1 MKEIRYKESELLKS
15 KIEKSKNILITT
27 HVNSDGDA
35 IGSTL
40 AMQGILRKLSK
51 NVNIV
56 TPNDFPGF
64 LQWMDGAKEILIY
77 YHSKKK
83 VRELAKKAD
92 LILCIDYND
101 SRRLENAE
109 KTILDSTAFKILID
123 HHPEPGKFTDL
134 VISDTSLGSSAEV
147 IYYLLKDMGYVDL
160 IDKSDAESLYTGVM
174 TDTGNFSFA
183 CSYPEVWTMV
193 AELLKKGLDK
203 DKIYSLVYDN
213 YSEKRMRL
221 MGYCLN
227 KKMKVFPELNT
238 AVIGLTK
245 EEMDK
250 FDHVPGDTEGFVN
263 LPFSIKGIKLT
274 ALFLEKKDHV
284 RISMRSRGDFSV
296 NMLSRKHFNG
306 GGHLNAAGGELK
318 MSVEEAIKNFR
329 EVISRYKE
337 DLQ

>member
-1 MKEIRYKESELLKS
+1 MRKIIYKESEILKER
-15 KIEKSKNILITT
+15 IEASQNILITT

-40 AMQGILRKLSK
+40 AMKGILKKLSK
-51 NVNIV
+51 IVHIV

-64 LQWMDGAKEILIY
+64 LQWMEGAEDILIY
-77 YHSKKK
+77 YHSKQK
-83 VRELAKKAD
+83 VKDLAKNAD

-101 SRRLENAE
+101 SKRLENAE
-109 KTILDSTAFKILID
+109 KTILESRAYKILID
-123 HHPEPGKFTDL
+123 HHPDPGNFTDL
-134 VISDTSLGSSAEV
+134 VISDLSPGSSAEV
-147 IYYLLKDMGYVDL
+147 IYSLIKDMGYDHL
-160 IDKSDAESLYTGVM
+160 IDKPIAESLYTGVM

-183 CSYPEVWTMV
+183 SSYPGVWIMV
-193 AELLKKGLDK
+193 AELLEKGIDK
-203 DKIYSLVYDN
+203 DRIYSLVYDN
-213 YSEKRMRL
+213 YSEKRMRM

-227 KKMKVFPELNT
+227 EKMQVFPELNT

-245 EEMDK
+245 QEMEK

-284 RISMRSRGDFSV
+284 RISMRSRGNFSV
-296 NMLSRKHFNG
+296 NKLSRKHFNG

-318 MSVEEAIKNFR
+318 MSVEEAIKTFHK
-329 EVISRYKE
+329 ILSQYKE
-337 DLQ
+337 DLE